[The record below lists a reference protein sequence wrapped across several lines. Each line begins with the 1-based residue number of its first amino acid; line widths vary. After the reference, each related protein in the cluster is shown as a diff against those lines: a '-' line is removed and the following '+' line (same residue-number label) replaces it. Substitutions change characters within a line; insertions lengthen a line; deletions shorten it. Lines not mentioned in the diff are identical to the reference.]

1 MRNLIFSLLL
11 ALPLTLHAG
20 EANELAQEMTDR
32 LTEALSLTESQQAE
46 VLEQQTRFSD
56 TLLTLKES
64 GGSRRDKGRQMRD
77 AAEARDEALR
87 EILTETQWKEYEVI
101 RDEQKQKMRDQM
113 KQRRS
118 N

>member
-1 MRNLIFSLLL
+1 MRNLILSLLL
-11 ALPLTLHAG
+11 ALPLTLQAG

-32 LTEALSLTESQQAE
+32 LTQALSLTESQQAE
-46 VLEQQTRFSD
+46 VLAQQTRFSD
-56 TLLTLKES
+56 TLLSLKQS

-77 AAEARDEALR
+77 AAAARDDALKSV
-87 EILTETQWKEYEVI
+87 LTEAQWQEYEVI
-101 RDEQKQKMRDQM
+101 RDEQKQQMREQM